1 MPEITL
7 KTVSYDDC
15 TIGRLWCGEFQCMTL
30 ELPWLNNA
38 KNVSCIPA
46 GTYRYNFRLSPK
58 NGPVLELKA
67 VKDRTYIQ
75 IHAGNFTSQIEGC
88 ILVGDGL
95 KDINSDS
102 ITDVTN
108 SKTTLKKL
116 LDIAGDSG
124 FITIDRVLL

>member
-1 MPEITL
+1 MSEIML

-15 TIGRLWCGEFQCMTL
+15 TIGRLWCGDFQCMAL

-116 LDIAGDSG
+116 VDVAGDSG
-124 FITIDRVLL
+124 FITIDRVFL